1 MTETNNPEPISI
13 GLDDG
18 YAYTKLALPDGRLL
32 VIPSRARVGR
42 ANVTWL
48 NDTER
53 KIAEYETEDTLYAA
67 GEVDGEPTYFDGYP
81 FSGLN
86 RVIVQHALQ

>member
-1 MTETNNPEPISI
+1 VTDSNTPEPISI

-18 YAYTKLALPDGRLL
+18 YAYTKLALPDGRLM

-48 NDTER
+48 NEAR
-53 KIAEYETEDTLYAA
+53 HKIAEYQTDSTLYAA
-67 GEVDGEPTYFDGYP
+67 GEIDGEPTLPAMESEARAGSP
-81 FSGLN
+81 
-86 RVIVQHALQ
+86 R